1 VPLGDPMPSGAL
13 PGSSARPVPGDLPS
27 VVASVNG
34 EEIGRADFENALK
47 ALEASAGGPV
57 PVNQRDQI
65 YRRVLDELIA
75 YRLLLQESRT
85 RKIQVNDTEVD
96 ERFQSLTGRAGSEE
110 ALKGMLAR
118 QNLTLEQA
126 RAEMKN
132 QLIVSRLLDTQ
143 LASATAVKES
153 DISAF
158 YKENP
163 SEFQVP
169 AQVRASHILV
179 SASQTDDAATKNAAR
194 EKAAGILK
202 RARAGADFAALAKEF
217 SQDPV
222 SAANGGDLGF
232 FKQGDMVGPFNDTA
246 FALAP
251 GTISDLVETD
261 FGFHIIKVL
270 EKQAARAVPL
280 QEARASIEQYLQN
293 RGRQE
298 QMQQF
303 VQSLRSKGKID
314 VFI

>member
-1 VPLGDPMPSGAL
+1 
-13 PGSSARPVPGDLPS
+13 
-27 VVASVNG
+27 
-34 EEIGRADFENALK
+34 
-47 ALEASAGGPV
+47 
-57 PVNQRDQI
+57 
-65 YRRVLDELIA
+65 
-75 YRLLLQESRT
+75 
-85 RKIQVNDTEVD
+85 
-96 ERFQSLTGRAGSEE
+96 
-110 ALKGMLAR
+110 
-118 QNLTLEQA
+118 
-126 RAEMKN
+126 MKN

-194 EKAAGILK
+194 AKAAGILK